1 LGGSCPPH
9 RNAGRTRSGQGARA
23 DWPAVGRSCGGHS
36 VGQIRQFTLA
46 AGTGPIM
53 GLVDTMRGMWQLV
66 KFLVAI
72 LLVPVVSAAATGTSK
87 QERPNRT
94 SPDQPT
100 RERIHEERVA
110 AHREQREKL
119 LEATIRH
126 QGHAWCDEGIQV
138 GALARAYLAVEYVE
152 RGRYEET
159 ERIAV
164 EIDSRYP
171 GAINPAGAPI
181 DDMIIMPIGSDKRGI
196 KQKDYRLTDPA
207 QGVLFDLNGDGR
219 LELVAWTAPGS
230 KLAFL
235 ALDRN
240 GNGTIDSG
248 AELFGNHTLP
258 GAGNGFAA
266 LSQSTPCKGLVR
278 EGCALYE
285 QLLLWEDDNHD
296 GISAAEELHKFSD
309 HYLGI
314 SGGYVDDGLRDK
326 YGNEFRLRGT
336 AAVRDPGKSKHYPD
350 EDPGADL
357 GLLIPIWDVFLRG
370 R

>member
-1 LGGSCPPH
+1 
-9 RNAGRTRSGQGARA
+9 
-23 DWPAVGRSCGGHS
+23 
-36 VGQIRQFTLA
+36 
-46 AGTGPIM
+46 M

-100 RERIHEERVA
+100 RERIHEVRVA

-126 QGHAWCDEGIQV
+126 QGNAWCDEGTQV

-164 EIDSRYP
+164 EIASRYP

-181 DDMIIMPIGSDKRGI
+181 DDMIIMPIGSDKREI